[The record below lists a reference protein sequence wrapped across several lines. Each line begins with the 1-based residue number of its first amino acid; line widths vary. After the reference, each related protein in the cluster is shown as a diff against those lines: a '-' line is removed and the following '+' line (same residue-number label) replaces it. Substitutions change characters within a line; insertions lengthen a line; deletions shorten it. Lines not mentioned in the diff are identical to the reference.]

1 MGFWSAVNDK
11 LQDMKMKNEEGY
23 EDEKRRIAFC
33 SDAVVM
39 DEYKRLFRRGIAGF
53 NDGTPGRIKAVKEE
67 LIKRGL
73 LEENEEE

>member
-11 LQDMKMKNEEGY
+11 LQDMKMKNQEGY
-23 EDEKRRIAFC
+23 EDEKRRIAFR

-39 DEYKRLFRRGIAGF
+39 DEYRRLLRRGLPGL

>member
-1 MGFWSAVNDK
+1 MGFWSAVGDK
-11 LQDMKMKNEEGY
+11 LQDMKRKNQEGY
-23 EDEKRRIAFC
+23 EDEKRRIVFW
-33 SDAVVM
+33 SDAVIM

-73 LEENEEE
+73 VEENEEE